1 MASLRFIW
9 FSFFICVLS
18 TGLSQA
24 QRSPAAH
31 ADHAPHAHHALHGSH
46 DTYGSQ
52 SVIASLQAS
61 ASKQVLQD
69 EVRLVF
75 AHEAKGKT
83 AAEVN
88 RVLAQAIEQARDAV
102 KNTTGFTLS
111 SGSFRT
117 SPIYIKDGRTDG
129 WQGRAELVLTSK
141 DLTAAEGALS
151 VLGSKLA
158 ISNIQF
164 SLSTTKRMQEEQ
176 ALLIE
181 VAQAF
186 QNRAQAAALAFGFKT
201 YKIVSLDLNGLGASS
216 NGPMLMRSAAPM
228 SAPNISD
235 AIKLSLEPAQVLV
248 NVDVSG
254 KVTFD

>member
-1 MASLRFIW
+1 MMQSTRFILISLVT
-9 FSFFICVLS
+9 FALS
-18 TGLSQA
+18 AGLS
-24 QRSPAAH
+24 AAEKSSAPH
-31 ADHAPHAHHALHGSH
+31 ADHVHHSSHTSHGAQAPQAVTA
-46 DTYGSQ
+46 T
-52 SVIASLQAS
+52 LQAS
-61 ASKQVLQD
+61 ASKLVLQD
-69 EVRLVF
+69 EVRIVF

-88 RVLAQAIEQARDAV
+88 RVLAQAIDQAREAV
-102 KNTTGFTLS
+102 KNITGFTLS
-111 SGSFRT
+111 SGGFRT

-164 SLSTTKRMQEEQ
+164 SLSTTKRREEEQ

-186 QNRAQAAALAFGFKT
+186 QTRAQAAALAFGFKS
-201 YKIVSLDLNGLGASS
+201 YKIVSLDLNGQGASS
-216 NGPMLMRSAAPM
+216 NGPMLTRSAAPM
-228 SAPNISD
+228 SAPNVSD
-235 AIKLSLEPAQVLV
+235 SIKLSLEPAQVLV
-248 NVDVSG
+248 NLDVSG

>member
-1 MASLRFIW
+1 MMQSARFILISLVT
-9 FSFFICVLS
+9 FVLS
-18 TGLSQA
+18 AGLS
-24 QRSPAAH
+24 AAEKSSAPH
-31 ADHAPHAHHALHGSH
+31 ADHVHHSSHASYGTHA
-46 DTYGSQ
+46 SQ
-52 SVIASLQAS
+52 AVSATLQAS

-69 EVRLVF
+69 EVRIVF

-102 KNTTGFTLS
+102 KNLTGITLS

-117 SPIYIKDGRTDG
+117 SPQYNKDGRTDG

-141 DLTAAEGALS
+141 DLIATQGAAG
-151 VLGSKLA
+151 VLGTQLA

-164 SLSTTKRMQEEQ
+164 SLSTTKRREEEQ
-176 ALLIE
+176 ALLTE

-186 QNRAQAAALAFGFKT
+186 QNRAQAAASAFGFKT
-201 YKIVSLDLNGLGASS
+201 YKIVSLDLNGPSGSS

-228 SAPNISD
+228 PSPTASD
-235 AIKLSLEPAQVLV
+235 AIKLSFEPSQVLV

-254 KVTFD
+254 KVTFE